1 MQSHLAENLHTRDL
15 RTTSI
20 FRRVFLQRR
29 QSNKSLKKGG
39 GVLDRGSNEELGW
52 LENHPSKFGLIVV
65 SSVKSLV
72 TITLQSTRV
81 NH

>member
-1 MQSHLAENLHTRDL
+1 VQSHLAENLHTRDL